1 MVLEL
6 RVPEGTDWF
15 ALRELSPIFSSY
27 ILSFNFLGI
36 YRSNH
41 RYLFQAAKQVN
52 SSVLWATCTFCSG
65 SP

>member
-27 ILSFNFLGI
+27 ILSFIFLGI
-36 YRSNH
+36 Y
-41 RYLFQAAKQVN
+41 
-52 SSVLWATCTFCSG
+52 
-65 SP
+65 